1 MRKITFWTLYFHFP
15 LIPSLMRVE
24 RLNFLMHLFVFE
36 VAVVWKLDY
45 YTTIWSA
52 FGFSEYNKSL
62 LESFFLW
69 TRKCINAIVRDCGE
83 SYKKVNCFFLI
94 CFLLE
99 MGQWKWNW
107 DIFHCC
113 DIFVYFDT
121 LLSGN
126 DISERP
132 LGGLILNLNTLY
144 HFLQC
149 W

>member
-1 MRKITFWTLYFHFP
+1 M
-15 LIPSLMRVE
+15 E

-36 VAVVWKLDY
+36 VAVGKLDY

-69 TRKCINAIVRDCGE
+69 TRKCINAIVRGCGE

-94 CFLLE
+94 CFFLE

-107 DIFHCC
+107 DIVSKLLKSLIFHYC

-121 LLSGN
+121 LWSGN
-126 DISERP
+126 DISKRP
-132 LGGLILNLNTLY
+132 LGCLILNLNTLY